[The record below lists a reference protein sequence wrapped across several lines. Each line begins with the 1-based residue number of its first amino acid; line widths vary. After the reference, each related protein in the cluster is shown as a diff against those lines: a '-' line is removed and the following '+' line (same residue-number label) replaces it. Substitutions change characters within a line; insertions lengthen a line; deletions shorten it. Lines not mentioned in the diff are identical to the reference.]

1 MMHASIT
8 GCRCPGAGHGFCGF
22 GNAGAA
28 LMSSSPSS
36 YPTFMG
42 FLRATNSVRDAFEL
56 TQRESSKAHKH
67 TLPPRAP
74 PLTEL

>member
-22 GNAGAA
+22 GNGGAA
-28 LMSSSPSS
+28 LMSSNGYVSP
-36 YPTFMG
+36 FWG

-56 TQRESSKAHKH
+56 TQRDGSKAHKH
-67 TLPPRAP
+67 TLPPHAP
-74 PLTEL
+74 PLTER